1 MELKLKHMVHGGACL
16 ARLDNGRFALV
27 TGGIPGETVRADL
40 KMKAGVMQG
49 PVTEVLEA
57 DADRTEGSGHP
68 GLDLAHVAYARQL
81 QLKQAITDDALGR
94 AVPRGS
100 TVPAAAETTASPRE
114 WEYRNTV
121 QPAVSGAGLGY
132 RLPGSHRVRVLG
144 EDPTAFPAIREA
156 WTTVVTAGLPKG
168 VREVVFR
175 GNDAGEVLLA
185 LIASASARNYLD
197 WAHGLTGSGI
207 TGVSHAEH
215 DSRGRFRRGSERIAG
230 RRRIRQ
236 QYGKFELSLNAGS
249 FAQPNPA
256 AAGLLYLR
264 LQELAG
270 SGGVAHDLYAG
281 SGGIS
286 FHLAERYREVA
297 AFEIDRTSVQR
308 GRSDAERLGL
318 GNVHFTGGDV
328 KHGSFGAGADLITV
342 DPPRAGMGAPV
353 RAAISGSDAARLIY
367 VSCNPATWARD
378 VADFLKRGWQ
388 LSSVEPYDFYPH
400 THHVEVL
407 SVLER

>member
-1 MELKLKHMVHGGACL
+1 SA
-16 ARLDNGRFALV
+16 GRV
-27 TGGIPGETVRADL
+27 TPCI
-40 KMKAGVMQG
+40 
-49 PVTEVLEA
+49 
-57 DADRTEGSGHP
+57 
-68 GLDLAHVAYARQL
+68 
-81 QLKQAITDDALGR
+81 
-94 AVPRGS
+94 
-100 TVPAAAETTASPRE
+100 
-114 WEYRNTV
+114 
-121 QPAVSGAGLGY
+121 
-132 RLPGSHRVRVLG
+132 
-144 EDPTAFPAIREA
+144 
-156 WTTVVTAGLPKG
+156 
-168 VREVVFR
+168 
-175 GNDAGEVLLA
+175 
-185 LIASASARNYLD
+185 
-197 WAHGLTGSGI
+197 
-207 TGVSHAEH
+207 
-215 DSRGRFRRGSERIAG
+215 ERIAG
-230 RRRIRQ
+230 ARRTRLPYR
-236 QYGKFELSLNAGS
+236 KFELYLSGGS

-256 AAGLLYLR
+256 APGLLYLR

-388 LSSVEPYDFYPH
+388 LSSVEPYD
-400 THHVEVL
+400 
-407 SVLER
+407 